1 MSGTVAE
8 LEARLEESV
17 GLGGGE
23 GEEEEKGG
31 EEEEEEEGEEEGA
44 GEEGAAPAAGPEP
57 ALNPNEIVTAIV
69 CDGCDGD
76 FELPPGVPVP
86 DGEWYCAACCVG
98 ERAGAPK
105 PVQAVAEGLQLH
117 LSSSS
122 RTGYTGVSLH
132 RASRRF
138 HAFRR
143 EGCKSVYIGT
153 YCTAVEAAVAYARA
167 AEQAF
172 AEPAELPSSS
182 VDSPRAA
189 EQVRAG
195 FAEAPSVAASVAQE
209 ARGAAPAPL
218 EHQQHRLHGRVQ
230 GALWPLYG

>member
-1 MSGTVAE
+1 MSVAGTSLLWVNQHTAQE
-8 LEARLEESV
+8 
-17 GLGGGE
+17 
-23 GEEEEKGG
+23 
-31 EEEEEEEGEEEGA
+31 
-44 GEEGAAPAAGPEP
+44 AAPLELACTGCKAAHRTIHTCRP
-57 ALNPNEIVTAIV
+57 ALNPDEIVTAIV

-98 ERAGAPK
+98 EREGAPK

-122 RTGYTGVSLH
+122 RTGYTGVSIH

-167 AEQAF
+167 AEQAGAGF

-189 EQVRAG
+189 EQ
-195 FAEAPSVAASVAQE
+195 
-209 ARGAAPAPL
+209 
-218 EHQQHRLHGRVQ
+218 
-230 GALWPLYG
+230 